1 MSVKMS
7 TARRCAFLKALRA
20 TGNQAL
26 AAECAKVS
34 RRWVTLHRKI
44 DPEFRR
50 ESDAAIAEARAS
62 VDRLR
67 AEGATKPPS
76 GWGYLDGEE
85 LVVRGSNG
93 RRLQIAR
100 ARLHQWT
107 PRLEDR
113 FLATLA
119 ATCNVRAA
127 CAEAGMSG
135 PSAYGHRERWP
146 GFARRWDEAVQ
157 TADIRLAFALVEHGA
172 NPFSSLDPPAPV
184 PIPPMSV
191 DDMLHSLYMHQR
203 QTAGTG
209 GRPGRAAREPTGEE
223 AVRAVLEKVE
233 AIERARALSEAD
245 KARDREDYARRRRS
259 GQALRRGSGQAL
271 RRRSG

>member
-7 TARRCAFLKALRA
+7 PQRRAAFLRALKA

-34 RRWVTLHRKI
+34 RRWVCLHRKI

-62 VDRLR
+62 LSWAPDQVR
-67 AEGATKPPS
+67 GARGSNRPPS

-113 FLATLA
+113 FLAALA
-119 ATCNVRAA
+119 ATCNVKAA

-135 PSAYGHRERWP
+135 PSAYEHRERWP
-146 GFARRWDEAVQ
+146 GFAKRWDKAVEM
-157 TADIRLAFALVEHGA
+157 ADIRLAFALVEHGT

-191 DDMLHSLYMHQR
+191 DDALHNLSMHQH
-203 QTAGTG
+203 QVSGIG
-209 GRPGRAAREPTGEE
+209 GRPGRRGRPPSFEE
-223 AVRAVLEKVE
+223 SIRVIASKIE
-233 AIERARALSEAD
+233 AIERANGLSEAD
-245 KARDREDYARRRRS
+245 KARSARDYARRRR
-259 GQALRRGSGQAL
+259 G
-271 RRRSG
+271 

>member
-7 TARRCAFLKALRA
+7 PQRRAAFLRALKA

-34 RRWVTLHRKI
+34 RRWVCLHRKI

-50 ESDAAIAEARAS
+50 ESDAAIAEARS
-62 VDRLR
+62 RLDRLR
-67 AEGATKPPS
+67 AGGTTRPPA

-135 PSAYGHRERWP
+135 PSAYEHRERWP
-146 GFARRWDEAVQ
+146 GFAKRWDEAVE
-157 TADIRLAFALVEHGA
+157 TADIRLAFALVEHGT

-191 DDMLHSLYMHQR
+191 DDALHNLAMHQH
-203 QTAGTG
+203 QVSGIG
-209 GRPGRAAREPTGEE
+209 GRPGRRGRPPSFEE
-223 AVRAVLEKVE
+223 SIRVIASKIE
-233 AIERARALSEAD
+233 AIERANGLSEAERE
-245 KARDREDYARRRRS
+245 ADRREYARRREW
-259 GQALRRGSGQAL
+259 GQSL
-271 RRRSG
+271 

>member
-7 TARRCAFLKALRA
+7 PARRAAFLKALRA

-34 RRWVTLHRKI
+34 RRWVALHRKM
-44 DPEFRR
+44 DAEFRR

-62 VDRLR
+62 LDRLR
-67 AEGATKPPS
+67 AGGATRPPS

-85 LVVRGSNG
+85 LVVRGSNS

-107 PRLEDR
+107 PRIEDR

-119 ATCNVRAA
+119 ATCNVGAA

-135 PSAYGHRERWP
+135 PSAYEHRERWP
-146 GFARRWDEAVQ
+146 GFARRWDEAVE
-157 TADIRLAFALVEHGA
+157 TADIRLTFALVEHA
-172 NPFSSLDPPAPV
+172 SNPFSSLDPPAPT
-184 PIPPMSV
+184 PIPPMRV
-191 DDMLHSLYMHQR
+191 DDALHNLYMHQHR
-203 QTAGTG
+203 LHGNG
-209 GRPGRAAREPTGEE
+209 GRPGRAPREPTGEE
-223 AVRAVLEKVE
+223 AVRAILEKVE
-233 AIERARALSEAD
+233 AIERASALSEAD
-245 KARDREDYARRRRS
+245 KARDAREYARRRH
-259 GQALRRGSGQAL
+259 QQ
-271 RRRSG
+271 